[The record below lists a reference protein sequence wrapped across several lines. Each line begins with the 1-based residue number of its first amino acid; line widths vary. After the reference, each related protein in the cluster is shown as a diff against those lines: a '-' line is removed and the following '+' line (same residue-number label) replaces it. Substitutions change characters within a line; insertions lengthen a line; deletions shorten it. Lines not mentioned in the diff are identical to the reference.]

1 MKKKSFIKIH
11 FPTSVN
17 NRKITVMKIIKWKFL
32 IVVIYLVR
40 DKVQWNYNNENYKMK
55 ILYYSY
61 LPSSGIYEM
70 KLQ

>member
-1 MKKKSFIKIH
+1 
-11 FPTSVN
+11 
-17 NRKITVMKIIKWKFL
+17 MKIIKWKSY
-32 IVVIYLVR
+32 ITVIYLVQEFI
-40 DKVQWNYNNENYKMK
+40 KWNYNNENYKMK